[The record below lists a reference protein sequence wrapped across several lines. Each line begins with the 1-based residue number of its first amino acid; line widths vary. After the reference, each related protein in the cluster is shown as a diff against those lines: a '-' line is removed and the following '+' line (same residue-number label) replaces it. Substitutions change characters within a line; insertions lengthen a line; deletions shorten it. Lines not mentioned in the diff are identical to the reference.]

1 MTARTAI
8 IVWLVAALLLPVMG
22 ALGALFKIQ
31 HWPFAWLFE
40 VVRWLFSASMS
51 VVLVFKVLRYP
62 GFKDF
67 LDR

>member
-8 IVWLVAALLLPVMG
+8 IIWLVAALLLPVMG
-22 ALGALFKIQ
+22 AVGALFKIQ
-31 HWPFAWLFE
+31 HWPFAWFFE
-40 VVRWLFSASMS
+40 VVGWLFSAAMSM
-51 VVLVFKVLRYP
+51 VLVLKVLRYP